1 MRVQRPS
8 VFLRPESS
16 RFLGRAVELARLDG
30 PLRAGKPI
38 AIVGPS
44 GIGKTR
50 LALRY
55 GVSHHHQFAGVW
67 FCDVSDARDVEEMI
81 DLVRRRLA
89 GAATPQALSGPA
101 AAIALERAL
110 AARGG
115 ALLIV
120 DNLEH
125 LLPDAADTLRGWL
138 RAAPEVKIV
147 VTSRVALGIG
157 EDVVELGALE
167 LPRPGHEASDAV
179 DLFIDR
185 VRTHR
190 GSYAPEPDELREI
203 AAIVRKLRGIPLA
216 IELAAARLDDDRSLE
231 SLSLDLGGE
240 ESSVDRAFGLLA
252 PHERAALC
260 QLSVFRGSFGLAAAT
275 RVVEIAGA
283 RVEEIVTNLAR
294 KSLLQV
300 ERHDPLRFSMSES
313 VRSHAATRLSPAA
326 ADAVGAR
333 HAALFVERAE
343 LLAAA
348 KSPPATDDDDRADL
362 VATMAFAARQ
372 GDHHRVLQVA
382 LALDA
387 LARGTGLGRMELA
400 HLDDALGA
408 GATRDLGLVGR
419 ALGVR
424 AGALYALGRL
434 DEAKRDAEMAVRLAT
449 EVGDLRQVGAMS
461 KIVGEA
467 AFQLGDFSAAV
478 TSLERALAIAKEL
491 GDDRIG
497 AAAHYLLGS
506 LHQSRGDRQRARI
519 EFGMSL
525 AIAVH
530 ARDAASESRAELG
543 LAWEHLDRGDHASA
557 RARYDRAIDLAMPLG
572 LDRTVRI
579 ATGYLGIMH
588 FDAGA
593 LAEADAHLAR
603 AAYDCKRA
611 GDVRV
616 EGIFVGIRGAVL
628 AALGRVDE
636 AKRTFELADE
646 LLAKSEFYARV
657 IAIHRGHLEIAE
669 ARAASR
675 RGDTATA
682 TSLRAAARARIE
694 DARQPGPDGESFV
707 ERSDDARLAVRILE
721 RSLDR

>member
-1 MRVQRPS
+1 MVRVQRPS

-16 RFLGRAVELARLDG
+16 RFLGRAVELARLDR
-30 PLRAGKPI
+30 PLREGKPI
-38 AIVGPS
+38 AIVGEA

-55 GVSHHHQFAGVW
+55 GVSHHAKFAGVW
-67 FCDVSDARDVEEMI
+67 FCDMSAARDVEEMI
-81 DLVRRRLA
+81 ELVRRRIA
-89 GAATPQALSGPA
+89 GAEAQQAPSSER
-101 AAIALERAL
+101 ALERAL

-115 ALLIV
+115 ALLII

-125 LLPDAADTLRGWL
+125 LLPRAAEVVRGWL
-138 RAAPEVKIV
+138 GAAPEVKII
-147 VTSRVALGIG
+147 VTSRVPLGIG
-157 EDVVELGALE
+157 EEVIELGALE
-167 LPRPGHEASDAV
+167 LPRPGHAASDAV

-190 GSYAPEPDELREI
+190 GSYAPEPGELREI
-203 AAIVRKLRGIPLA
+203 AAIVEKLNGVPLA
-216 IELAAARLDDDRSLE
+216 IELAAARLDGDRSLA
-231 SLSLDLGGE
+231 SLALDLGGD
-240 ESSVDRAFGLLA
+240 ESAVDRAFDLLA
-252 PHERAALC
+252 PEERAALC
-260 QLSVFRGSFGLAAAT
+260 QVSVFRGSFGLAAAA
-275 RVVEIAGA
+275 RVVVIPGA
-283 RVEEIVTNLAR
+283 RIDEVVTNLAR

-313 VRSHAATRLSPAA
+313 VRSHAAAQLSPAE
-326 ADAVGAR
+326 ADAIGAR
-333 HAALFVERAE
+333 HATLFIERAE
-343 LLAAA
+343 AISAAQG
-348 KSPPATDDDDRADL
+348 PQPTDAEERADL
-362 VATMAFAARQ
+362 VAAMAFAARQ
-372 GDHHRVLQVA
+372 KQPHHVLRVA

-387 LARGTGLGRMELA
+387 LARGGGLGRAELT

-449 EVGDLRQVGAMS
+449 EVGDVRQVGAMS

-467 AFQLGDFSAAV
+467 AFQLGDFSRAV
-478 TSLERALAIAKEL
+478 TSLERALVIAKEVD
-491 GDDRIG
+491 DDRIG

-506 LHQSRGDRQRARI
+506 LHQSRGDRQRARL

-525 AIAVH
+525 AIAVRSH
-530 ARDAASESRAELG
+530 DAASEARAELG
-543 LAWEHLDRGDHASA
+543 LAWEHLDLGDHASA

-593 LAEADAHLAR
+593 LAEADSHLAR

-616 EGIFVGIRGAVL
+616 EGVFVGVRGAVL
-628 AALGRVDE
+628 AALGRIEE
-636 AKRTFELADE
+636 ARRSFALAEE
-646 LLAKSEFYARV
+646 LLAKSEFYAGV
-657 IAIHRGHLEIAE
+657 IALHRGHLEIAE
-669 ARAASR
+669 ARAAAR
-675 RGDTATA
+675 RGDEVTA
-682 TSLRAAARARIE
+682 TSLLAAVRARIE

-707 ERSDDARLAVRILE
+707 QRSDDARLAVRILE
-721 RSLDR
+721 RSLGL